1 MPVQIRTLRPSLLV
15 ALSVRNTG
23 GVYYERTD
31 IETKT
36 TASGAVRSK
45 WETDKTIVDPAA
57 FAVATQTRT
66 KCRTMISRLCAAS
79 DFGLLCPQD
88 QEEALRT
95 AIEESRALAT
105 AHNASG
111 AATRV
116 EVYALVARVASDD
129 AEAVK
134 AINAEIRGL
143 LDRMDAGIKAGDAE
157 AIRKAATEARAV
169 GAVLTEEAQRKVTAA
184 IEGARDAARQIVKR
198 IQKEGENAATVIA
211 EIKAD
216 AIRDARFAFLDL
228 AEPTAVE
235 AAPIITGAVEMA
247 PAPVEP
253 KPEPAP
259 EKPSIYEP
267 EAAPKP
273 APVPAPVEA
282 PGTLDLGFGV

>member
-1 MPVQIRTLRPSLLV
+1 MTIQIRTLRPSLLV

-23 GVYYERTD
+23 GVYYERRD
-31 IETKT
+31 IDART
-36 TASGAVRSK
+36 TATGALKTK
-45 WETDKTIVDPAA
+45 WETDKTITDPAA
-57 FAVATQTRT
+57 FTVATQTRT

-88 QEEALRT
+88 QEEALRA
-95 AIEESRALAT
+95 AIEESRAIAT
-105 AHNASG
+105 AHNATG

-184 IEGARDAARQIVKR
+184 IDAARAAARQIVKR
-198 IQKEGENAATVIA
+198 IEKEGENAATVIA

-216 AIRDARFAFLDL
+216 EIRDARFAFLDFD
-228 AEPTAVE
+228 APKAVE
-235 AAPIITGAVEMA
+235 AMPIVTGAVEMA
-247 PAPVEP
+247 PAAAPVEP
-253 KPEPAP
+253 KPEEP
-259 EKPSIYEP
+259 KPSIYEEP
-267 EAAPKP
+267 VMVEPKP
-273 APVPAPVEA
+273 EPTEI
-282 PGTLDLGFGV
+282 PGTLDLGF